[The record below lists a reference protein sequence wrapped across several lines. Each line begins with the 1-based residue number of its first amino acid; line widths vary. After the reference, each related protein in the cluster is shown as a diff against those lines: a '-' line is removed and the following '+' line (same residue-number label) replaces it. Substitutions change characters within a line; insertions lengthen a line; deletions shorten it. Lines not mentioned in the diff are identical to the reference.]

1 MIVGSWVVLAASY
14 EAKAHGIKTAMS
26 GSRARRLCPGAIVVE
41 PRFSAYTEASR
52 AMYRVF
58 DDTTPVVEGLSIDE
72 AFLDV
77 RGMERIAGTPAA
89 IAARLRREVRERVG
103 LPITVGVARTKFL
116 AKVASGVAKPD
127 GLLVVPPHGELA
139 FLHPLPVERLWGVGD
154 VTAAKLH
161 ARGITTVGEV
171 ALLGEEVLVAML
183 GRGSGRHLHALAN
196 NRDPRPVVIGRRR
209 RSIGSQRALGR
220 SPKSLEAIDASV
232 VALVDRVTRRMRAAR
247 RVGRTVVLRMRFDDF
262 SRATRSHTLAR
273 ATAQTQPILA
283 TARGLLAASVPLIEQ
298 PGADARRASRSPTS
312 TTSAPSSSRCRSTTT
327 ERGRSTS
334 PWTACASASA
344 RARSRVGCC
353 SGAIRA
359 SRCRCCPIEALGGGW
374 HDPGV
379 QTIEIDTPHGE
390 ARAHLRL
397 PEAAPRAALILG
409 HGAGGGVT
417 APDLVAAAGVALAH
431 GVGVALVEQPYR
443 VAGRRSP
450 APAAH
455 LDAAWIAVCE
465 ALGANELQR
474 LPLLA
479 GGRSSGAR
487 VACRTAGAT
496 GAVGVLC
503 LAFPLVPPRRTG
515 PPAASRLPELDAVAV
530 PVLIV
535 QGASDPFG
543 MPPAGALREI
553 AVLQGDHSLRK
564 DLRTLA
570 AAVEAWLRVVV
581 PG

>member
-1 MIVGSWVVLAASY
+1 M
-14 EAKAHGIKTAMS
+14 
-26 GSRARRLCPGAIVVE
+26 
-41 PRFSAYTEASR
+41 
-52 AMYRVF
+52 
-58 DDTTPVVEGLSIDE
+58 
-72 AFLDV
+72 
-77 RGMERIAGTPAA
+77 
-89 IAARLRREVRERVG
+89 
-103 LPITVGVARTKFL
+103 
-116 AKVASGVAKPD
+116 
-127 GLLVVPPHGELA
+127 
-139 FLHPLPVERLWGVGD
+139 
-154 VTAAKLH
+154 
-161 ARGITTVGEV
+161 
-171 ALLGEEVLVAML
+171 
-183 GRGSGRHLHALAN
+183 
-196 NRDPRPVVIGRRR
+196 
-209 RSIGSQRALGR
+209 
-220 SPKSLEAIDASV
+220 
-232 VALVDRVTRRMRAAR
+232 
-247 RVGRTVVLRMRFDDF
+247 
-262 SRATRSHTLAR
+262 
-273 ATAQTQPILA
+273 
-283 TARGLLAASVPLIEQ
+283 
-298 PGADARRASRSPTS
+298 
-312 TTSAPSSSRCRSTTT
+312 
-327 ERGRSTS
+327 
-334 PWTACASASA
+334 
-344 RARSRVGCC
+344 
-353 SGAIRA
+353 
-359 SRCRCCPIEALGGGW
+359 
-374 HDPGV
+374 
-379 QTIEIDTPHGE
+379 QTIEIDTPHGV

-397 PEAAPRAALILG
+397 PEAEPRAALILG

-570 AAVEAWLRVVV
+570 SAVEAWLRVVV
-581 PG
+581 PQ